1 MSAPKIRSVLS
12 TLSRLSNWK
21 YGFVFP
27 LMEIFHV
34 LDDCTNI
41 FWWCREAVAVTTK
54 IVVLCFNDV
63 CQKWNTTFPLKQD
76 LFFFFFYIMTA
87 SFSKRSIFSWFKT
100 FLFLQLL
107 LFFFFFAA
115 TLSVVE
121 WPTVSLCRL
130 IVFFADWLI
139 TLFYITVKTCKGR
152 CFERTFGSCR
162 CDRDCVKLGNC
173 CLDYQETCIQPGK
186 DGKH

>member
-1 MSAPKIRSVLS
+1 MQRGSGSYNKNRSPLFQWCLPEVKHHVPVKTGPFLFFFS
-12 TLSRLSNWK
+12 TSWQLHS
-21 YGFVFP
+21 V
-27 LMEIFHV
+27 
-34 LDDCTNI
+34 
-41 FWWCREAVAVTTK
+41 REAYLVG
-54 IVVLCFNDV
+54 LR
-63 CQKWNTTFPLKQD
+63 
-76 LFFFFFYIMTA
+76 LFFFFSCF
-87 SFSKRSIFSWFKT
+87 
-100 FLFLQLL
+100 
-107 LFFFFFAA
+107 FFFFFAA

>member
-1 MSAPKIRSVLS
+1 MQRGSGSYNKNRS
-12 TLSRLSNWK
+12 
-21 YGFVFP
+21 P
-27 LMEIFHV
+27 LFQWCLPEVKHHV
-34 LDDCTNI
+34 PVKTGPFL
-41 FWWCREAVAVTTK
+41 
-54 IVVLCFNDV
+54 
-63 CQKWNTTFPLKQD
+63 
-76 LFFFFFYIMTA
+76 FFFFYIMTA

-100 FLFLQLL
+100 FLFLQLF
-107 LFFFFFAA
+107 FFFFFAA